1 MPLRVVS
8 ACEDWTKPQADRLC
22 ASKWARRGGQMKRGT
37 EGMGETIFGKIAAG
51 EIAADIVYEDDDV
64 VAFRD
69 VAPQA
74 PTHVLIIPRKPI
86 PTLNDLEPGDA
97 DLMAKLI
104 FAAKKVAE
112 QEGIAKA
119 GYRVVMNCN
128 AAAGQTVFHL
138 HLHVLGGRP
147 MQWPPG

>member
-1 MPLRVVS
+1 M
-8 ACEDWTKPQADRLC
+8 A
-22 ASKWARRGGQMKRGT
+22 
-37 EGMGETIFGKIAAG
+37 ETIFGKIAAG
-51 EIAADIVYEDDDV
+51 EIPADIVYEDEDV

-74 PTHVLIIPRKPI
+74 PTHVLVIPRKPI
-86 PTLNDLEPGDA
+86 RTVNDLEAEDA
-97 DLMAKLI
+97 DLVAKMI

-119 GYRVVMNCN
+119 GYRLVMNCN
-128 AAAGQTVFHL
+128 AAAGQSVFHL